1 MRNEYERDKQ
11 RDDLLVSTNRRRRTG
26 LIISHKNQNLHS
38 IYLWFLEQ
46 DRLQLEQEYLLQQQM
61 LSKSATL
68 NEVILF
74 KNEFEKSERQREQ
87 LSDHLEVLL
96 IIKSVYKKYA
106 FSIDFRC

>member
-1 MRNEYERDKQ
+1 
-11 RDDLLVSTNRRRRTG
+11 
-26 LIISHKNQNLHS
+26 
-38 IYLWFLEQ
+38 
-46 DRLQLEQEYLLQQQM
+46 M